1 MRVISLI
8 TQILSV
14 LSVPTPPVP
23 QNQLTKNPAEKLPI
37 DILLT
42 GLAYHPPSLTN
53 NPVVA
58 IPNQEVSPSLPRG
71 EETLRVSPSLP
82 RGEETLR
89 VSPSLPATYP
99 EVSLPLRGATY
110 PSVSLPLP
118 RGEGTLREGGC
129 CFSCGYSW
137 CPSTN
142 NCVRPWETYCQE
154 LDFPYNALYK
164 GSGIIMP
171 PNAPEQPP
179 RQVLSQ

>member
-14 LSVPTPPVP
+14 LSVPIQQKP
-23 QNQLTKNPAEKLPI
+23 EPI

-42 GLAYHPPSLTN
+42 GLAYQPPS
-53 NPVVA
+53 PEIVYVA
-58 IPNQEVSPSLPRG
+58 IPKPIGANQD
-71 EETLRVSPSLP
+71 
-82 RGEETLR
+82 
-89 VSPSLPATYP
+89 
-99 EVSLPLRGATY
+99 
-110 PSVSLPLP
+110 
-118 RGEGTLREGGC
+118 EGGC
-129 CFSCGYSW
+129 CISCGYSW